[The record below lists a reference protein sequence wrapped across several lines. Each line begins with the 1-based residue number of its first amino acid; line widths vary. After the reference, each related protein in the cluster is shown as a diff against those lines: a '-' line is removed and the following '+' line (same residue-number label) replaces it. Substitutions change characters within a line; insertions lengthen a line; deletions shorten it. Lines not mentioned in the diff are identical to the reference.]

1 MKYLKIVQ
9 YNVIFITALCL
20 LLTNYSGSSV
30 NIYSME
36 YQVSNMLQRANDYLS
51 DGEADYAI
59 QMYDEILKINR
70 TNTSAL
76 NYKGLAFA
84 SMGNYNEA
92 IKIYNEVLTVDPN
105 DVLALNNKGVA
116 LYNLGNYD
124 DAIQMYNKILDLNPN
139 DSDAKYNKSIALSS
153 LNQSQ
158 DSNVSFDQ

>member
-1 MKYLKIVQ
+1 MKHLKIVQ
-9 YNVIFITALCL
+9 YSIIFIAALL
-20 LLTNYSGSSV
+20 LILTNYSGSSIV
-30 NIYSME
+30 SYSME

-51 DGEADYAI
+51 EGEADYAL
-59 QMYDEILKINR
+59 QLYDEILKINR

-92 IKIYNEVLTVDPN
+92 IKMYNEVLSVDPN
-105 DVLALNNKGVA
+105 DPLALNNKGVA
-116 LYNLGNYD
+116 LYNLGNYE

-139 DSDAKYNKSIALSS
+139 DNDAKYNKSIALLS

-158 DSNVSFDQ
+158 ESNVMFDQ